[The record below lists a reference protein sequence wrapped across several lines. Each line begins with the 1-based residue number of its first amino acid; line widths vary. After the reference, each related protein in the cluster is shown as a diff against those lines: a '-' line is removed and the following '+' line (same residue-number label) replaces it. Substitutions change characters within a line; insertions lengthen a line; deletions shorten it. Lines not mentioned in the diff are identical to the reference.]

1 MAHQFDK
8 SRLVTAALRNMRALA
23 EAIVRCVGSASTRFR
38 QCWRRW
44 RGRKQGVQVQI
55 AGASDLVDRFEKLLE
70 TYDVSIPRHPQT
82 SADMLP
88 LWSILKTVSA
98 GFEGTPDDMRCEYTA
113 GLAVH
118 DLAAKVLR
126 VKDHPGFSTLIPHLQ
141 LLAQGAVH
149 LTQEQPADA
158 DAYNKLVEVYWAT
171 LLMAM
176 GTRVQLDHPKSSN
189 GNNPDVIALDG
200 SGEPARAYAFKTVR
214 SPHTQSLL
222 DHIVK
227 GVDQIERCPAPEGI
241 VAFNLTPRLLD
252 AGLWPENGFFA
263 DWRQPAVHTIR
274 MLRKMISDIVTDN
287 GQQTIDDVFA
297 GKKATSSILCVAFI
311 PTVARNPD
319 TGNAVVMPLKVATVI
334 HLSANSPPSIAMMAE
349 IKGANDIMQTVLV

>member
-1 MAHQFDK
+1 MAYQFDK
-8 SRLVTAALRNMRALA
+8 SRLVTAAVGNMKALV
-23 EAIVRCVGSASTRFR
+23 EAIVRCVRSMSTRLR
-38 QCWRRW
+38 QCWRR
-44 RGRKQGVQVQI
+44 RQARKQGMLVQI
-55 AGASDLVDRFEKLLE
+55 AGASDLVDRFEKLVE
-70 TYDVSIPRHPQT
+70 THGVSIPRHFET
-82 SADMLP
+82 GADMLP
-88 LWSILKTVSA
+88 LWRILKTISA
-98 GFEGTPDDMRCEYTA
+98 GFAVTPDDMRLEYTA

-126 VKDHPGFSTLIPHLQ
+126 VKDHPDFPTLIPHLQ
-141 LLAQGAVH
+141 LLALGAVH

-176 GTRVQLDHPKSSN
+176 GTRVQLDHPKSSS
-189 GNNPDVIALDG
+189 GDNPDVIALDD
-200 SGEPARAYAFKTVR
+200 SEQPARAYAFKTVR

-252 AGLWPENGFFA
+252 AGLWPENGFFS
-263 DWRQPAVHTIR
+263 DWRQPAAHTIR
-274 MLRKMISDIVTDN
+274 MLRKLISDVVTDN
-287 GQQTIDDVFA
+287 GQQAIDDIFA
-297 GKKATSSILCVAFI
+297 GKKAASSILCVAFI
-311 PTVARNPD
+311 PTVARNPN

-334 HLSANSPPSIAMMAE
+334 HLSANCPPSTAMTAE
-349 IKGANDIMQTVLV
+349 IEEANHIMQTVLS

>member
-1 MAHQFDK
+1 M
-8 SRLVTAALRNMRALA
+8 A
-23 EAIVRCVGSASTRFR
+23 EALVRSVRTANTQFW
-38 QCWRRW
+38 QCWRRR

-55 AGASDLVDRFEKLLE
+55 EAASVLVDRFEKLLE
-70 TYDVSIPRHPQT
+70 THNVSIPRHPQT

-88 LWSILKTVSA
+88 LWRILETVRV
-98 GFEGTPDDMRCEYTA
+98 GVKGTPDDMRREYTA

-126 VKDHPGFSTLIPHLQ
+126 VKDHSDFSTLIPHLQ

-158 DAYNKLVEVYWAT
+158 DVYNKLVEVYWAT

-176 GTRVQLDHPKSSN
+176 GTGVLLDHPKSSN
-189 GNNPDVIALDG
+189 GDNPDVIALDG
-200 SGEPARAYAFKTVR
+200 SGKPARAYAFKTVR
-214 SPHTQSLL
+214 SSYTQSLL

-227 GVDQIERCPAPEGI
+227 GVEQIERCPAPEGI

-263 DWRQPAVHTIR
+263 DWCQPAAHTITR
-274 MLRKMISDIVTDN
+274 LRKMISDIVTDN
-287 GQQTIDDVFA
+287 GQQAIDDVFA

-311 PTVARNPD
+311 PTVAKNPN
-319 TGNAVVMPLKVATVI
+319 TGNAVVMHLKVATLV
-334 HLSANSPPSIAMMAE
+334 HLSENRPLSETMIEEIRSANHT
-349 IKGANDIMQTVLV
+349 MQTVLD